1 MSGHPAIRDDGSGGC
16 IVAVKA
22 VPGSSRDVVAGLL
35 GDRIKVRVAA
45 APEGGKANVSIGALL
60 AEALG
65 ISKRNVVLAHGAASA
80 EKSFRVEGL
89 TATEAARR
97 LGDHRPAAEA

>member
-1 MSGHPAIRDDGSGGC
+1 LSGHPAIRDDGSGGC

-35 GDRIKVRVAA
+35 GDRLKIRVAA
-45 APEGGKANVSIGALL
+45 APEGGKANASITALL

-65 ISKRNVVLAHGAASA
+65 VPKRSLLLAHGAASA

-89 TATEAARR
+89 TSAEAARR
-97 LGDHRPAAEA
+97 LGGHRRAAEA